1 MPDDHA
7 PTTPARLGAPI
18 LVTDLPMSVSE
29 RVPVSGFDLVVRSRR
44 VVLPGG
50 ERPMA
55 VAVRGGAVAALLP
68 YDDPAPAA
76 EQVDLGDVCL
86 LPGLVDTHVHV
97 NEPGRTEWEGFATA
111 TRAAAAGGVTTIVD
125 MPLNSLPPTVDVD
138 ALAVK
143 RAAAAGQCAVDVGFW
158 GGAIPGNAA
167 ELRPLHE
174 AGVYGFKCFL
184 SPSGVEE
191 FPPLDAEG
199 LRTAMREVAAF
210 EGLMVVHAEDPA
222 LLTEPLGPTYPEFLD
237 SRPGEAERRAVERV
251 IAVARETGARVHILH
266 VSSASCLEPLE
277 AAQRD
282 GVRITAE
289 TCPHYLT
296 LTAEQVRGPEF
307 KCCPPIRDAGN
318 RDGLWQGLVAGVLSC
333 VVSDHSPSTPDLKVP
348 DFAAAWGGISSLQLG
363 LPAVWTEAR
372 SRGHELARVIDW
384 MSGRPAA
391 LVRLSAKGGIVV
403 GGDAD
408 LVAFDDTA
416 EFTVDV
422 TELRHRNPVTPY
434 HGRTLTGVVR
444 ATWLRGRA
452 VTDTV
457 PPFGELL

>member
-1 MPDDHA
+1 
-7 PTTPARLGAPI
+7 
-18 LVTDLPMSVSE
+18 VSD
-29 RVPVSGFDLVVRSRR
+29 RVPGDGFDLVVRSRR
-44 VVLPGG
+44 AVPPDG
-50 ERPMA
+50 ERPLA
-55 VAVRGGAVAALLP
+55 VAVRDGAVAALLP
-68 YDDPAPAA
+68 YDASVDAA
-76 EQVDLGDVCL
+76 EEVDLGDVCL

-125 MPLNSLPPTVDVD
+125 MPLNSLPPTVDVE
-138 ALAVK
+138 ALGVK

-191 FPPLDAEG
+191 FPPLDAGG
-199 LRTAMREVAAF
+199 LRAAMREVAAF
-210 EGLMVVHAEDPA
+210 DGLMVVHAEDPA
-222 LLTEPLGPTYPEFLD
+222 LLTEPVGPTYPEFLD
-237 SRPGEAERRAVERV
+237 SRPGEAECRAVERV
-251 IAVARETGARVHILH
+251 IAAARETGARAHILH
-266 VSSASCLEPLE
+266 VSSATCLPPLA

-282 GVRITAE
+282 GVRVTAE

-296 LTAEQVRGPEF
+296 LTAEQASGPEF
-307 KCCPPIRDAGN
+307 KCCPPIRDGGN
-318 RDGLWQGLVAGVLSC
+318 RDGLWQGLAEGVLSC

-372 SRGHELARVIDW
+372 ARGYELARVVGW
-384 MSGRPAA
+384 MSSAPAA
-391 LVRLSAKGGIVV
+391 LAGLHAKGGIAV
-403 GGDAD
+403 GADAD

-416 EFTVDV
+416 EFTV
-422 TELRHRNPVTPY
+422 EAAKLRHRHPVTPY
-434 HGRTLTGVVR
+434 HGRTLTGAVR

-457 PPFGELL
+457 RPFGALL

>member
-1 MPDDHA
+1 M
-7 PTTPARLGAPI
+7 
-18 LVTDLPMSVSE
+18 
-29 RVPVSGFDLVVRSRR
+29 SGFDLVVRSRR
-44 VVLPGG
+44 VVTPEG
-50 ERPMA
+50 ERPLA
-55 VAVRGGAVAALLP
+55 VAVRGGTIAALAP
-68 YDDPAPAA
+68 YAEPPEAA
-76 EQVDLGDVCL
+76 EHVDLGDTVL

-125 MPLNSLPPTVDVD
+125 MPLNSLPPTVDAA

-143 RAAAAGQCAVDVGFW
+143 REAAAGKCAVDVGFW

-167 ELRPLHE
+167 ALRPLHD

-184 SPSGVEE
+184 SPSGVDE
-191 FPPLDAEG
+191 FPPLDDDG
-199 LRTAMREVAAF
+199 LRAALTEIAAF
-210 EGLMVVHAEDPA
+210 DGLMVVHAEDPA
-222 LLTEPLGPTYPEFLD
+222 LLTEPAGPTYPEFLG
-237 SRPGEAERRAVERV
+237 SRPGESERRAVERV
-251 IAVARETGARVHILH
+251 VAAAMDIGARVHILH

-277 AAQRD
+277 AARRD

-296 LTAEQVRGPEF
+296 LSADQVRGPEF
-307 KCCPPIRDAGN
+307 KCCPPIRDTGN
-318 RDGLWQGLVAGVLSC
+318 RDALWDGLAAGVLDC

-372 SRGHELARVIDW
+372 DRGHPLTRVVDW
-384 MSGRPAA
+384 MSTRTAA
-391 LVRLSAKGGIVV
+391 LAGLTAKGAIAV
-403 GGDAD
+403 GADAD

-416 EFTVDV
+416 DFTVDAAR
-422 TELRHRNPVTPY
+422 LRHRNPITPY

-444 ATWLRGRA
+444 TTWLRGHQ
-452 VTDTV
+452 VTDTTD
-457 PPFGELL
+457 PTGALL

>member
-1 MPDDHA
+1 
-7 PTTPARLGAPI
+7 
-18 LVTDLPMSVSE
+18 MSDRE
-29 RVPVSGFDLVVRSRR
+29 PVGGFDLVVRSRR
-44 VVLPGG
+44 VVLPDG
-50 ERPMA
+50 ERPLS
-55 VAVRGGAVAALLP
+55 VAVRDGVVAALMP
-68 YDDPAPAA
+68 YDEPVTAA
-76 EQVDLGDVCL
+76 EQVDLGGLCL

-125 MPLNSLPPTVDVD
+125 MPLNSLPPTVDVE
-138 ALAVK
+138 ALEVK

-167 ELRPLHE
+167 ALRPLHE

-191 FPPLDAEG
+191 FPPLDADG
-199 LRTAMREVAAF
+199 LLEAMSEVAAF
-210 EGLMVVHAEDPA
+210 DGLMVVHAEDPG
-222 LLTEPLGPTYPEFLD
+222 LLTDPAGPTYPQFLD

-251 IAVARETGARVHILH
+251 IGVARATGARAHILH

-296 LTAEQVRGPEF
+296 LTAEQVRGPEY
-307 KCCPPIRDAGN
+307 KCCPPIRDGAN
-318 RDGLWQGLVAGVLSC
+318 RDELWLGLAAGVLSC

-372 SRGHELARVIDW
+372 SRGYELARVVEW

-391 LVRLSAKGGIVV
+391 LAGLRAKGGIAV
-403 GGDAD
+403 GRDAD

-416 EFTVDV
+416 RFTVEA
-422 TELRHRNPVTPY
+422 TALHHRNPVTPY
-434 HGRTLTGVVR
+434 HGRALTGVVR
-444 ATWLRGRA
+444 ATWLRGRP